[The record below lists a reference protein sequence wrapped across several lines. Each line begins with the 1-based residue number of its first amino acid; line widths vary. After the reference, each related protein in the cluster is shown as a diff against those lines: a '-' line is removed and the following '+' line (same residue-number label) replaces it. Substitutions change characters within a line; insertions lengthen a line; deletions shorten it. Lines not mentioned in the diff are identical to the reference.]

1 MRIPILFLLV
11 SLTVCLGTDIYV
23 YRAAL
28 KRCRSKVPSRIML
41 FSSLALYL
49 LLVVGLLL
57 PARTGESGMLLAKMW
72 MLFSFMTFLAAKVTF
87 VIVDLIGSVPRLFGG
102 ERSHAVSLAAGIL
115 AVIVFLAMWWGALI
129 NRYSLDVRETEV
141 KIPDLPAA
149 FNGFRIVQISDLHVG
164 TFGSDPSFVNK
175 LVATVN
181 ELQPDMIVF
190 TGDIVNRYT
199 DEILPF
205 VEPLSRLFA
214 DHGVYSILGNHDYGD
229 YYDWD
234 REQEK
239 QASLQRLIDIQ
250 RGMGWHLLL
259 NSSRKVGVDGDTIV
273 MVGVENVG
281 DPPFKNYGDLRTA
294 YPDLSDRNTKI
305 LLTHNPAHWD
315 AEVADNDNVNI
326 ALTLSGHTH
335 AMQISFL
342 GFSPSAWRY
351 RHWGGL
357 YRDEYGEHQLYVNIG
372 AGTVGMP
379 MRLGA
384 TPEITV
390 ITLRRGINR

>member
-87 VIVDLIGSVPRLFGG
+87 VIVDFIGSVPRLFGG

-234 REQEK
+234 SEQEK

-281 DPPFKNYGDLRTA
+281 DPPFKTYGDLGKA
-294 YPDLSDRNTKI
+294 YQTTGDASCKI
-305 LLTHNPAHWD
+305 LLTHNPVHWTD
-315 AEVADNDNVNI
+315 DISKSDTINI
-326 ALTLSGHTH
+326 ALSLAGHTH
-335 AMQISFL
+335 AMQIDVFGL
-342 GFSPSAWRY
+342 SPAALRY
-351 RHWGGL
+351 ATWAGL
-357 YRDEYGEHQLYVNIG
+357 YNTDDGRRYLYVNRGI
-372 AGTVGMP
+372 GTVGMP

-384 TPEITV
+384 TPEITL
-390 ITLRRGINR
+390 ITLRRK